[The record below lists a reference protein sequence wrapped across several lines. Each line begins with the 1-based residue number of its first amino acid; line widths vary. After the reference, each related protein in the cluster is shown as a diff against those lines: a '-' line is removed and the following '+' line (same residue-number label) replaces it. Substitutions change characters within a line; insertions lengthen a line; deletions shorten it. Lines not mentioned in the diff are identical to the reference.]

1 MVILVGGSSHVGKT
15 LISNQLMLRHH
26 IPYLSLD
33 HLKMG
38 FIRTKM
44 TDLTVEDDYEMKYF
58 MWPFVSELIKT
69 VIENSQDII
78 IEGCYIPVEWQNT
91 FDDRYLKDIRSLFIV
106 MSESYLRGHLE
117 DVIQHANEIEKRIDD
132 EVDLERLIR
141 CSHMIK
147 EDCIEHDLPYLEIDQ
162 SFNLDEITNTVSRM
176 LNLI

>member
-91 FDDRYLKDIRSLFIV
+91 FDDRYLKDIRSL
-106 MSESYLRGHLE
+106 
-117 DVIQHANEIEKRIDD
+117 
-132 EVDLERLIR
+132 
-141 CSHMIK
+141 
-147 EDCIEHDLPYLEIDQ
+147 
-162 SFNLDEITNTVSRM
+162 LDRKSVV
-176 LNLI
+176 

>member
-69 VIENSQDII
+69 VIEILR
-78 IEGCYIPVEWQNT
+78 T
-91 FDDRYLKDIRSLFIV
+91 LLLKD
-106 MSESYLRGHLE
+106 
-117 DVIQHANEIEKRIDD
+117 VIFLLNGRI
-132 EVDLERLIR
+132 LL
-141 CSHMIK
+141 MIG
-147 EDCIEHDLPYLEIDQ
+147 I
-162 SFNLDEITNTVSRM
+162 
-176 LNLI
+176 